1 MKKILLL
8 FLILTSVSYAQ
19 TKKEILVGNWLG
31 TDASGA
37 KNTMIFTS
45 DNFISMTVNGELID
59 GKNYI
64 VKGGKNNGQKGLLK
78 YEIDESKTPIALD
91 IIAYALEKGKQIEK
105 GRFLAILDFKSN
117 DEIKINLSL
126 NGVRATEFN
135 ESNAASTILLKR
147 N

>member
-19 TKKEILVGNWLG
+19 TKKEILVGNWIG
-31 TDASGA
+31 TDASGV

-91 IIAYALEKGKQIEK
+91 IIAYALEKDKQIEK

-117 DEIKINLSL
+117 DEIKINLGL

>member
-8 FLILTSVSYAQ
+8 LLILTGASYAQ
-19 TKKEILVGNWLG
+19 SKKEILVGNWQG
-31 TDASGA
+31 TDANGV

-59 GKNYI
+59 GKNYV
-64 VKGGKNNGQKGLLK
+64 VKGGKNNGKKGLLK
-78 YEIDESKTPIALD
+78 YEIDESKTPVAID
-91 IIAYALEKGKQIEK
+91 IIAYALEKDQQIEK
-105 GRFLAILDFKSN
+105 GRFLAILDFKN
-117 DEIKINLSL
+117 NNEIKINLSL

-135 ESNAASTILLKR
+135 DSNEATTILLKR

>member
-1 MKKILLL
+1 MKKILSL
-8 FLILTSVSYAQ
+8 FLILTSISYAQ
-19 TKKEILVGNWLG
+19 SKKEILVGNWQG
-31 TDASGA
+31 TDASGV

-45 DNFISMTVNGELID
+45 DNFISMTVNGELIN

-64 VKGGKNNGQKGLLK
+64 VKGGKNNGKKGLLK
-78 YEIDESKTPIALD
+78 YEIDESKTPVTLD
-91 IIAYALEKGKQIEK
+91 IIAYALENDQQIEK

-135 ESNAASTILLKR
+135 ESNKATTILLKR